1 MRIPMI
7 YRVCAV
13 IVALP
18 ICTVHAISY
27 GAERASTCVTESAG
41 EHECKSYHSATLN
54 GRTLSYEANAGTLIT
69 RDAAGH
75 PQQSIFF
82 VAYVLHDGHSGE
94 SRPITFLFNG
104 GPGASSV
111 FLHMASFGPLRIQ
124 TAATSFLPPAPYTLA
139 PNPDTLLGTTDLVFI
154 DAPNSGYSRALGSS
168 KASDYYS
175 TDGDT
180 SVFASAIERYLTK
193 YDRWNSPKFLF
204 GESYGTTRAAA
215 VAYRLESQD
224 VAVNGVILLSSALN
238 LWRFFGS
245 SDLDL
250 EYVSQIPSFAAVAWY
265 HKRVSAA
272 KSQRLADF
280 VEQARAF
287 AMGPYALALS
297 KGQNIDSVEFDRVA
311 EQLVRFTGLPLDY
324 IRRVK
329 LRITPSG
336 FEQQLLRDEGE
347 TLGMLDGRFAASEG
361 DANEGTP
368 LFDPSYVAS
377 SHAIYG
383 EAVQYLTDTLGY
395 HTDLRYNIA
404 AQWGGPL
411 NWNFAHTAPDG
422 QKQQVADVSF
432 DLAAAMRTNPYLQ
445 VLSLNGLYDLT
456 TPFFGTEI
464 DLSHMMLDAEAR
476 NRLTIKFYQ
485 SGHMAYIDLAA
496 LHMMR
501 GDIGTFIESACAQSE
516 ALAKAEH

>member
-1 MRIPMI
+1 MRIAMICRAVVMAALPM
-7 YRVCAV
+7 CAV
-13 IVALP
+13 YAV
-18 ICTVHAISY
+18 SY
-27 GAERASTCVTESAG
+27 GAERAPACVTESAG
-41 EHECKSYHSATLN
+41 ERECKSYHSVTVT

-82 VAYVLHDGHSGE
+82 VAYVLRDGHSA
-94 SRPITFLFNG
+94 SPRPITFLFNG

-111 FLHMASFGPLRIQ
+111 FLHMASFGPQRIQ
-124 TAATSFLPPAPYTLA
+124 TATPFLPPAPYTLA
-139 PNPDTLLGTTDLVFI
+139 PNPDTLLDTTDLVFV
-154 DAPNSGYSRALGSS
+154 DAPNAGYSRALANS
-168 KASDYYS
+168 KASEYYS
-175 TDGDT
+175 TDGDAR
-180 SVFASAIERYLTK
+180 VFASAIERYLTK

-215 VAYRLESQD
+215 VAYRLENQD

-238 LWRFFGS
+238 LGRFFAQ
-245 SDLDL
+245 SDSDL

-272 KSQRLADF
+272 KTERLADF
-280 VEQARAF
+280 VQQAREF
-287 AMGPYALALS
+287 AIGPYALALT
-297 KGQNIDSVEFDRVA
+297 KGQNIDPVEFNSVA

-329 LRITPSG
+329 LRITLSG
-336 FEQQLLRDEGE
+336 FEQHLLRDEGE
-347 TLGMLDGRFAASEG
+347 TLGMLDGRFAAREG
-361 DANEGTP
+361 EENKRTP

-383 EAVQYLTDTLGY
+383 AAMQFLTNTLGY
-395 HTDLRYNIA
+395 HTDLTYNIA
-404 AQWGGPL
+404 AQWVGPL

-422 QKQQVADVSF
+422 DKQLVADVTL

-456 TPFFGTEI
+456 TPFFGTEM

-476 NRLTIKFYQ
+476 SRLTIKFYR
-485 SGHMAYIDLAA
+485 SGHMAYIDPAA
-496 LHMMR
+496 LHVMR
-501 GDIGTFIESACAQSE
+501 GDIENLIASASAHSE
-516 ALAKAEH
+516 TLAKAEH